1 MKTVR
6 EITKLTNTN
15 RQAVYRYIKTH
26 NIKSQDFNES
36 GIRLYSDRVANE
48 IIKALA
54 KKTAP
59 AKSNA
64 TELSFLR
71 DQLSKKDE
79 QIAKLQQALDNQQQL
94 TAKAQQLLDDSKAE
108 LTSTREQVLKLTTE
122 QDRQQDEQS
131 SKLDQLR
138 QTSQEQAAKLQKISQ
153 ASWLD
158 RLFKRW

>member
-79 QIAKLQQALDNQQQL
+79 QIAKLQQALDNQQRL

-108 LTSTREQVLKLTTE
+108 LTDSREQVLRLTAE
-122 QDRQQDEQS
+122 QDKQQDEQVNEL
-131 SKLDQLR
+131 KKLR
-138 QTSQEQAAKLQKISQ
+138 QANQEQTEKLQKMSQ
-153 ASWLD
+153 ASWFD
-158 RLFKRW
+158 RLFKHW